1 METSS
6 FQTLKLQIVEL
17 LSLSK
22 DAIHIHI
29 GMSVFILAVVVWG
42 KGKITFKC
50 LIPLCIVALGLEVMD
65 LTDDFNS
72 VGYLRWANSLHDFI
86 NTVLWPV
93 IIVVLNKQLK
103 KHQNSHNM

>member
-29 GMSVFILAVVVWG
+29 GMSVFILAVIIWG
-42 KGKITFKC
+42 KGQITFKC
-50 LIPLCIVALGLEVMD
+50 LIPVCIVALGLEVMD

-72 VGYLRWANSLHDFI
+72 VGYFRWANSLHDFI

-93 IIVVLNKQLK
+93 IIVVLNKKLK
-103 KHQNSHNM
+103 NHQNSHSM